1 MLPTNEKH
9 PDSLFG
15 AMPPKKDADTRDID
29 HVIRESKQA
38 ALEEQ
43 EEQ

>member
-15 AMPPKKDADTRDID
+15 AMPPKPEADTRDID
-29 HVIRESKQA
+29 HVSRESKQA
-38 ALEEQ
+38 TLKEQ